1 MMQLLPTQLDD
12 HERALQ
18 REVRAFLDDRLV
30 PGAYPVG
37 LGMAGDVD
45 PDFSRDLAARGWVGM
60 ALPTEYGGGGRT
72 AVERQIVVEELLTRG
87 APVGFHW
94 VADRQSGPS
103 ILRNGTEEQ
112 RRHLLPGIAR
122 GEFSFAIGMSEPD
135 AGSDLA
141 SLRSKAVFT
150 GDTWQI
156 SGTKI
161 WTSGAATATHILGLF
176 RTSDERHGG
185 LTQFII
191 PRDTPGMS
199 VSPIP
204 FIDGTQ
210 HFCEVVFDDV
220 ELDDSARLGDIGA
233 GWGQNTSE
241 LALERGGVDRWMSM
255 MPILQTWA
263 SSPGV
268 RDSLPAQIDLGR
280 ILARLWAF
288 RGMSLSIARLV
299 DNGESPVAEAALVK
313 EMATRFE
320 QECVALV
327 RRHHGRMPSPT
338 SDDPWEALLAQAI
351 LVAPSWT
358 IRGGTTEIL
367 RTVIAKG
374 LVRR

>member
-1 MMQLLPTQLDD
+1 MNLAPTKLTEE
-12 HERALQ
+12 ERALQ
-18 REVRAFLDDRLV
+18 AEVRAFLDERLA
-30 PGAYPVG
+30 PGTYPLG

-60 ALPTEYGGGGRT
+60 ALPLEYGGGGRT
-72 AVERQIVVEELLTRG
+72 AVERQVVVEELLTRG

-94 VADRQSGPS
+94 VADRQSGLN
-103 ILRNGTEEQ
+103 ILHNGTEEQ
-112 RRHLLPGIAR
+112 RRQLLPGITR
-122 GEFSFAIGMSEPD
+122 GEYSFAIGMSEPD

-141 SLRSKAVFT
+141 SLRSKAVLH
-150 GDTWQI
+150 GDTWHI

-161 WTSGAATATHILGLF
+161 WTSGAATATHVLGLF
-176 RTSDERHGG
+176 RTSEDRHGG
-185 LTQFII
+185 LTQFIV
-191 PRDTPGMS
+191 PAGTPGMS

-210 HFCEVVFDDV
+210 HFCEVAFDD
-220 ELDDSARLGDIGA
+220 LRLPDSARLGEVGA

-255 MPILQTWA
+255 MPILEWWSRSDT
-263 SSPGV
+263 V
-268 RDSLPAQIDLGR
+268 RDSRPAQIDLGR
-280 ILARLWAF
+280 ILARLWAY

-299 DNGESPVAEAALVK
+299 DSGEYPVVEAALVK

-320 QECVALV
+320 QESLALV
-327 RRHHGRMPSPT
+327 RRHYGRAPQIT

-351 LVAPSWT
+351 LVGPSWT

-367 RTVIAKG
+367 RSVISKG

>member
-1 MMQLLPTQLDD
+1 MNLAPTQLTDD
-12 HERALQ
+12 ERKLQ
-18 REVRAFLDDRLV
+18 SEVRTFLDERLA
-30 PGAYPVG
+30 PGTYPLG

-45 PDFSRDLAARGWVGM
+45 PDFSRDLGAQGWIGM
-60 ALPTEYGGGGRT
+60 ALPREYGGGGRT

-94 VADRQSGPS
+94 VGDRQSGLN
-103 ILRNGTEEQ
+103 ILHNGTEEQ
-112 RRHLLPGIAR
+112 RQQLLPGIAR
-122 GEFSFAIGMSEPD
+122 GEYSFAIGMSEPD

-141 SLRSKAVFT
+141 SLRSKAVLE
-150 GDTWQI
+150 GDTWHI
-156 SGTKI
+156 NGTKI

-176 RTSDERHGG
+176 RTSDDRHGG

-191 PRDTPGMS
+191 PAGTPGMS

-210 HFCEVVFDDV
+210 HFCEVVFDD
-220 ELDDSARLGDIGA
+220 LQLPDSARLGEVGA

-255 MPILQTWA
+255 MPILEQWA
-263 SSPGV
+263 TSDTV
-268 RDSLPAQIDLGR
+268 RDSVPAQIDLGR
-280 ILARLWAF
+280 ILARLWAY

-299 DNGESPVAEAALVK
+299 DSGQYPVVEAALVK
-313 EMATRFE
+313 EMATQFE
-320 QECVALV
+320 QEALALV
-327 RRHHGRMPSPT
+327 RRHYGRAPSVS

-351 LVAPSWT
+351 LVGPSWT

-367 RTVIAKG
+367 RSVISKG
-374 LVRR
+374 LIRR